1 MSKAIVPWVINGN
14 MGQAAMVKDT
24 QNVVKTVNTTIWIEK
39 KKTFKSQHFKNHTAM
54 MWTSTY
60 IEMLNLSP
68 FTPHTPHIY
77 VHNISSSWQ
86 NWKSKCIGKV
96 QKVKVCGSFIFDE
109 TTKVTREKTFPPS
122 PNLCLRRTLF
132 GFMVNKMSN

>member
-14 MGQAAMVKDT
+14 MGQVAMVKDT
-24 QNVVKTVNTTIWIEK
+24 QNVVETGNTTIWLEK
-39 KKTFKSQHFKNHTAM
+39 KRQSSHNSLRIVWPWCEH
-54 MWTSTY
+54 
-60 IEMLNLSP
+60 
-68 FTPHTPHIY
+68 PHTSKCWIY
-77 VHNISSSWQ
+77 HLSLFKHHSCVHNISSSWRG
-86 NWKSKCIGKV
+86 WKTKCNGKV